1 MRKIAANYILLPGFE
16 FVKNGYVV
24 LKDGKVVDV
33 VNTGGEIR
41 EIPCL
46 EFYGGMI
53 VDARVRQHIQ
63 WVPGDPIREKIFQL
77 YRESEVCG
85 NGLALIQ
92 GAVLPVLSGC
102 RNPGSYICA
111 KLNTKIN
118 EG

>member
-1 MRKIAANYILLPGFE
+1 M
-16 FVKNGYVV
+16 
-24 LKDGKVVDV
+24 

-53 VDARVRQHIQ
+53 VDDCVRQCIK
-63 WVPGDPIREKIFQL
+63 WVPGDPICEKILQL
-77 YRESEVCG
+77 YRESGGMWEWPCPYSR
-85 NGLALIQ
+85 GLI
-92 GAVLPVLSGC
+92 LPVLSGC
-102 RNPGSYICA
+102 RNPGLYICA

>member
-24 LKDGKVVDV
+24 LKDGKVMDV

-46 EFYGGMI
+46 EFYGGI
-53 VDARVRQHIQ
+53 
-63 WVPGDPIREKIFQL
+63 PGDSIREKILQL

-92 GAVLPVLSGC
+92 GADFTRFIWMPESRIVYL
-102 RNPGSYICA
+102 R
-111 KLNTKIN
+111 
-118 EG
+118 